1 MTYLDTSALVKR
13 FVAEPGSPVVRGI
26 LAATEPVV
34 TATIA
39 YAEVHAAFWRRQ
51 RAGDLSRTQHAL
63 ASRQFEREWHA
74 YLRVELRD
82 EILRLAHDLIRR
94 HPLRGFD
101 AIHLASAV
109 SLARTLGEETT
120 FVAADRA
127 LLRAARAERLAGLN
141 PEPAPGR

>member
-1 MTYLDTSALVKR
+1 MTYLDTSALVKG

-26 LAATEPVV
+26 LVATEPVV

-39 YAEVHAAFWRRQ
+39 YAEIHAAFWRRQ
-51 RAGDLSRTQHAL
+51 RAGDLTRTQHAL

-74 YLRVELRD
+74 YLRVELRE
-82 EILRLAHDLIRR
+82 EILRLARDLIRR
-94 HPLRGFD
+94 HPLREFD

-109 SLARTLGEETT
+109 SLTRTLGEETT

-141 PEPAPGR
+141 PEAAPGR